1 MVAQKKTRGYQQR
14 GKWKDE
20 FWSNEEAW
28 TGEDEKG
35 WFRAPRTLPLILQ
48 LLASKQLSG
57 NVDPSRVYLELL
69 ARHIDNGVVEMA
81 HEADHAFAAGYIG
94 NRAIRTWQERM
105 RILEELGFIRTKH
118 IGNQRFKY
126 VLIVHPTVVIQRLY
140 ETKKISTQW
149 WETYRARQIETKEA
163 LFEERKLPAV
173 GVSVAAAN
181 PVANPVSAA

>member
-1 MVAQKKTRGYQQR
+1 MVVQRKTRGYQQR
-14 GKWKDE
+14 GKWRGE
-20 FWSNEEAW
+20 FWSSEDAW

-35 WFRAPRTLPLILQ
+35 WFRAPRTLPLVLQ

-57 NVDPSRVYLELL
+57 NIDPSRVYLELL

-81 HEADHAFAAGYIG
+81 HEADHAFAAGYVG

-105 RILEELGFIRTKH
+105 RILEELGFIRTKQ

-126 VLIVHPTVVIQRLY
+126 VLIVHPTVVIQRLH

-163 LFEERKLPAV
+163 LFEERKLPAA
-173 GVSVAAAN
+173 VASTTPAS
-181 PVANPVSAA
+181 PVSTA